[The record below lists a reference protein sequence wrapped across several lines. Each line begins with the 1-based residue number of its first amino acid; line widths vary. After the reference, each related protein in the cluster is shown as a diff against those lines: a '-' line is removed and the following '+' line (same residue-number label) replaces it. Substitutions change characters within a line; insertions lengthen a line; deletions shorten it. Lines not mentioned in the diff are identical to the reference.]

1 MSKRENPTKSIPIAI
16 SENITL
22 MRNALAPLIQ
32 IEKGVE
38 IAVKFF
44 IDDRPTIIIIV
55 RLRSIIAY
63 S

>member
-1 MSKRENPTKSIPIAI
+1 MSKRENPTKSIPTAI

-22 MRNALAPLIQ
+22 IRNALAPDIQ

-38 IAVKFF
+38 IVVKFF
-44 IDDRPTIIIIV
+44 IDDTPTIIIIV
-55 RLRSIIAY
+55 KLRNIIAY